1 MKRFRPWTFF
11 LIFLSLLSSCSS
23 GGSSGSGSACLGL
36 TANLRSVGTGHAIAS
51 GLPTITS
58 ITTQRGKPEGPVQG
72 GTPVFIRGTN
82 FGNDSDV
89 FFGGKKSPC
98 IVIQDS
104 TFIIATTE
112 PVFFSGKVPVTV
124 TTGGQIVVVEN
135 GFSYTPLVAFSSDR
149 TGNFEIFTMS
159 VDGFDIKQVTNN
171 ALGIAQQP
179 ESNEVNESPIFSPD
193 GQDIVYVSNK
203 SGDLDI
209 FIAGRTGTTPTDL
222 TQNDAAQDRD
232 PAFSPEGNT
241 IVFSSNFNN
250 PSVNNLD
257 GDFELFRMD
266 RDGSNLS
273 QLTFNTTHDLDPTF
287 SPDGS
292 KIAFVSNNGTNT
304 DIFVMNSD
312 GTNPIQVTSGAEN
325 DIDPSFSPDGSQVLF
340 VREQNLA
347 KELFV
352 TSSDGTSGPLQ
363 LTFSQADTAD
373 PAFMV
378 VDNKIYILYGKR
390 ATAKEEI
397 FKILCTGSGPFFVF
411 TCDEPNVV
419 NISHHVNTDSSPSP
433 SP

>member
-1 MKRFRPWTFF
+1 MRPPFRPWTSL
-11 LIFLSLLSSCSS
+11 LISLSLLVSCNS
-23 GGSSGSGSACLGL
+23 GGSSGSSSECFGL
-36 TANLRSVGTGHAIAS
+36 TADLRSLGAGHAAAA

-82 FGNDSDV
+82 FGKDSRV
-89 FFGGKKSPC
+89 FFGDKESLC

-104 TFIIATTE
+104 NFIIAQTS
-112 PVFFSGKVPVTV
+112 PVFLSGKVPVTV
-124 TTGGQIVVVEN
+124 KTGGQIVVVEN

-159 VDGFDIKQVTNN
+159 IDGFDIKQVTNN

-203 SGDLDI
+203 SDDLDL
-209 FIAGRTGTTPTDL
+209 FIAGRSGTTPTDL

-232 PAFSPEGNT
+232 PAFSPDGKT
-241 IVFSSNFNN
+241 LVFSSNFNS
-250 PSVNNLD
+250 PTVNNFD
-257 GDFELFRMD
+257 GDFELFRIN
-266 RDGSNLS
+266 RDGGNLT
-273 QLTFNTTHDLDPTF
+273 QLTFNTINDLDPAF

-292 KIAFVSNNGTNT
+292 KIVFVSNNGANT
-304 DIFVMNSD
+304 DLFVMNSD
-312 GTNPIQVTSGAEN
+312 GMNPIQVTSGAEN
-325 DIDPSFSPDGSQVLF
+325 DTDPTFSPDGSQVLF
-340 VREQNLA
+340 VREQNLT

-352 TSSDGTSGPLQ
+352 TSSAGTLQ

-373 PAFMV
+373 PAFTV
-378 VDNKIYILYGKR
+378 VDNTIYILYGKR

-397 FKILCTGSGPFFVF
+397 FKISCTGSGPFFVF
-411 TCDEPNVV
+411 TCDEPNVT